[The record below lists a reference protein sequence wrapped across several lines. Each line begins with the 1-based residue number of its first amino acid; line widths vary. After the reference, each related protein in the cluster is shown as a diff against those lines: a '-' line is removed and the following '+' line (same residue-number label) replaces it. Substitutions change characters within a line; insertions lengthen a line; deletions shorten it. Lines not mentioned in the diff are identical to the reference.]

1 MAICADHGNC
11 WRTDRWHDNDV
22 GGGQTKLI
30 TSLLLLLLVCPVAAA
45 DLDSPTIGAKM
56 VQRGLEYFYTGIA
69 DNLYSIGYQ
78 PPGTN
83 RTNGTTS
90 EIFIYELNTHTYD
103 PYKYDAVNDF
113 RGKCFILLVIAA
125 VIYAL
130 IGGTY
135 AMACVVGAA
144 TVVDG
149 VLNRSST
156 YRAMRIKEYFENMLV
171 AICVIAFT
179 DLYIMGVLAVNF
191 LVVSFLITGLL
202 TTTSVA
208 TFYDNEMLY
217 LAMAVSY
224 VTEFG
229 FMIARAMLIL
239 MFAASGRLI
248 GVLLISNKTR
258 ALGISLVYYLTGV
271 VFLQSVLVGITT
283 LGYIAIEVL
292 IEECMIYQGSP
303 VEGLM
308 YCVLIIILIIASL
321 LIMVGLVRM
330 KHTVITTAKLV
341 I

>member
-1 MAICADHGNC
+1 MI
-11 WRTDRWHDNDV
+11 
-22 GGGQTKLI
+22 
-30 TSLLLLLLVCPVAAA
+30 CPVAAA
-45 DLDSPTIGAKM
+45 DLDSPTLGAKM
-56 VQRGLEYFYTGIA
+56 VQKGLEYFYIGMA
-69 DNLYSIGYQ
+69 DDLYSLGYQ

-83 RTNGTTS
+83 KTNGTTS
-90 EIFIYELNTHTYD
+90 EIFIYELNTHTYNPFTFD
-103 PYKYDAVNDF
+103 KVNDF
-113 RGKCFILLVIAA
+113 RGKCLILLVIAA
-125 VIYAL
+125 AIYAL

-135 AMACVVGAA
+135 VMACVVGAA
-144 TVVDG
+144 TVIDG
-149 VLNRSST
+149 VLNRGST
-156 YRAMRIKEYFENMLV
+156 YRAMRIKEYFENLLV

-179 DLYIMGVLAVNF
+179 DLYIMGILAVNF
-191 LVVSFLITGLL
+191 LIVSYLMIGLL
-202 TTTSVA
+202 TTTTVA
-208 TFYDNEMLY
+208 TFSGNGMLY

-229 FMIARAMLIL
+229 FMIARALLIF

-258 ALGISLVYYLTGV
+258 SLGVSIVYYLTGV

-283 LGYIAIEVL
+283 LGYIAIDV
-292 IEECMIYQGSP
+292 ISAHMFCHGSA

-308 YCVLIIILIIASL
+308 YCVLIIILIVASL